1 MLVIGPHGRAL
12 RGDASIAPYIPFTD
26 GTVGR
31 GLDPSYAVC
40 NDGNIYHLLHNKK
53 SYVGGGVPDA
63 PDEVCVAAHGGVKTP
78 PCEPMENERQYPNG
92 QPRTPA
98 GRRGRR
104 PLRMF
109 FDKQLKGRGDTASSL
124 RADDE
129 HRPLQYGCR
138 GILAPKGSIGEER
151 KSVKKNA
158 ALLRF
163 LAFLLLDHLF
173 EVPRGE

>member
-1 MLVIGPHGRAL
+1 
-12 RGDASIAPYIPFTD
+12 
-26 GTVGR
+26 
-31 GLDPSYAVC
+31 
-40 NDGNIYHLLHNKK
+40 
-53 SYVGGGVPDA
+53 
-63 PDEVCVAAHGGVKTP
+63 
-78 PCEPMENERQYPNG
+78 MENERQYPNG

-109 FDKQLKGRGDTASSL
+109 FDKQLKGRGDATPSW

-138 GILAPKGSIGEER
+138 RILAPKGSIGEER

-163 LAFLLLDHLF
+163 LAFLLLDHTFGVL
-173 EVPRGE
+173 RGE

>member
-53 SYVGGGVPDA
+53 SYVGGVVPDA
-63 PDEVCVAAHGGVKTP
+63 PDEVWGIARGEVKTP
-78 PCEPMENERQYPNG
+78 PYEPMENDMQYQNG

-98 GRRGRR
+98 GRIWNPPLRWRDAGCLTVVGADSISARPGRRGRR
-104 PLRMF
+104 PLQM
-109 FDKQLKGRGDTASSL
+109 G
-124 RADDE
+124 
-129 HRPLQYGCR
+129 
-138 GILAPKGSIGEER
+138 
-151 KSVKKNA
+151 
-158 ALLRF
+158 
-163 LAFLLLDHLF
+163 
-173 EVPRGE
+173 